1 MKSISILSTVLFILV
16 STFSFAQ
23 SKKESGQETIKVWGN
38 CGMCKKTIETAAKTA
53 GATSADWNDETKM
66 MVVSFTSATSSDKIQ
81 QAIAAAGYDTEKFT
95 ADQKAYDNL
104 HSCCQYDRKVSATPA
119 STNKADCCKDGK
131 CAKHADDCCKDG
143 KCSKEGATCCKDGKC
158 DKSATA
164 CKDKSC
170 CKS

>member
-23 SKKESGQETIKVWGN
+23 TTKESSQETIKVWGN

-81 QAIAAAGYDTEKFT
+81 QAIAAAGYDTDKFT

-104 HSCCQYDRKVSATPA
+104 HSCCQYDRKASATPA
-119 STNKADCCKDGK
+119 STNKADCS
-131 CAKHADDCCKDG
+131 KDG

-158 DKSATA
+158 DKSAAA